1 MDGNLLFVPVF
12 SVGGKSEDKAIAICS
27 TVFSLTLMTQD
38 ERWLV
43 RYNEV
48 MDFMEKNH
56 RNPSKYLLEEKL
68 MHNWVHQNRKLMNQ
82 GRLKEERVE
91 AFRRLLEGGE
101 KYRHINQFK

>member
-1 MDGNLLFVPVF
+1 MDGTLLCVPHIA
-12 SVGGKSEDKAIAICS
+12 VGGKSEDKAIAICS
-27 TVFSLTLMTQD
+27 TVFSLTLKAQD
-38 ERWLV
+38 ERWLA

-56 RNPSKYLLEEKL
+56 RNPSKYRLEEKL

-91 AFRRLLEGGE
+91 AFRRLLELGE
-101 KYRHINQFK
+101 KLRRVNQFK